1 MVFVYTTCESME
13 EARMLGTLMIE
24 KKIAACVDMWGVES
38 LYMWEGTLNDRK
50 QVMLMVTTLE
60 SRLQDVERVIAE
72 NHSYSV
78 PMIAGVDVRR
88 INQDYKEWFV
98 GEIG

>member
-13 EARMLGTLMIE
+13 EARALGKLMIDH
-24 KKIAACVDMWGVES
+24 KIAACVDMWEVES
-38 LYMWEGTLNDRK
+38 IYRWQGKREDKK
-50 QVMLMVTTLE
+50 QAMLMVTTLE
-60 SRLQDVERVIAE
+60 SRLPDVEDLISQ

-88 INQDYKEWFV
+88 INQNYKEWFV
-98 GEIG
+98 QEIG